1 MARKTALGALMLA
14 CLTGLGLIILYPTF
28 RILAT
33 QMTNADDT
41 KTMLQTSF

>member
-28 RILAT
+28 PYSGY
-33 QMTNADDT
+33 TND
-41 KTMLQTSF
+41 